1 MTCWSRADE
10 KRLFRQLTRTHKL
23 FGRIAGP
30 IEDLKLNLY
39 PYADHASG
47 IDFTQSPSGTYYIE
61 GPSSFWPLSWMRKKQ
76 TSPTRSRTEAEIVS
90 LATGLFDAI
99 PSLDFADKHL
109 GKDLQLE
116 CRQDDSAFLSIV
128 HLGYSPKLRHVTKT
142 HRINLS
148 SLYDEVFDSGIAKL
162 TFVTTTQQRADPMTK
177 PIAAAKWFVALEQLN
192 ILKPP
197 DPIFLRQAPPT
208 G

>member
-1 MTCWSRADE
+1 
-10 KRLFRQLTRTHKL
+10 
-23 FGRIAGP
+23 
-30 IEDLKLNLY
+30 
-39 PYADHASG
+39 
-47 IDFTQSPSGTYYIE
+47 
-61 GPSSFWPLSWMRKKQ
+61 MRKKQ

-99 PSLDFADKHL
+99 PSLDFADKHF

-128 HLGYSPKLRHVTKT
+128 HLVFSPRLRHVTKT
-142 HRINLS
+142 HCINLL
-148 SLYDEVFDSGIAKL
+148 SLYDEMFESGIAKL
-162 TFVTTTQQRADPMTK
+162 IFVTTTQQRAGPMTK

-192 ILKPP
+192 ILKPS